1 MTKKPSTE
9 EYPKY
14 YDPYIAL
21 VSEGSIENILI
32 NQLEETTA
40 LLSNLEEAQTNY
52 RYADG
57 KWTLKE
63 VIGHIIDTE
72 RIMSYRFLRISR
84 GDRTP
89 LAGFDENQYVE
100 GASFHSRLVTD
111 LIEELIAVRH
121 STLTQMRGLTEES
134 WSRKGIANDTEIS
147 ARAIAYIIAGH
158 ELHHVK
164 IIKEKYLI

>member
-1 MTKKPSTE
+1 MTKKPSNE
-9 EYPKY
+9 EYPEY

-40 LLSNLEEAQTNY
+40 LLSNLEEAQANY

-100 GASFHSRLVTD
+100 GASFQSRLVTD
-111 LIEELIAVRH
+111 LIKELIAVRH

-134 WSRKGIANDTEIS
+134 WSRKGFANDTKIS